1 MHTAQPDL
9 ELNLLGR
16 PLLGCLQHL
25 VNTHLSA
32 LDLQTAKTSTFQEVV
47 TLTGDQLNKGICST
61 CLFFTLFIPMG
72 TVNVDFLFHT
82 PVESLVITISIYY
95 HIVAW

>member
-61 CLFFTLFIPMG
+61 CLFFT
-72 TVNVDFLFHT
+72 VNVDFLFHT
-82 PVESLVITISIYY
+82 PVESLVITISIY
-95 HIVAW
+95 